1 MKRMYLV
8 DTKIYHGSNVRL
20 SIRKENTI
28 KVQLVE
34 LFGVKLLKSYF
45 DWIQFELLH
54 FAQVTQMKWEEYL
67 TRFCHMKP
75 ATINTFLNTGKENS
89 SKLTSSKLILHLNIV
104 DTIFK
109 IKSELIFDYF
119 YLTLVWLNYITILKT
134 YLSSS

>member
-67 TRFCHMKP
+67 TRLCHMKP
-75 ATINTFLNTGKENS
+75 ATINTF
-89 SKLTSSKLILHLNIV
+89 
-104 DTIFK
+104 
-109 IKSELIFDYF
+109 
-119 YLTLVWLNYITILKT
+119 
-134 YLSSS
+134 